1 MLKTDK
7 ERIFYQIY
15 PKSFCDSNGDGVGD
29 FRGIISKIP
38 YLKELGIN
46 SVWISP
52 FFESPGVDSGYDI
65 SDYRAI
71 DPQIGT
77 MDDFE
82 EMVSCFHENGIDA
95 ILDFVANHTS
105 TEHVWFKESEKS
117 KDNPFRNYYIW
128 RKTPPN
134 EWESTFGG
142 SAWEYDEKTG
152 EYYLRS
158 FAKEQ
163 ADLNWENPKV
173 RQEMQAVVDFWLEKG
188 VNGFRCD
195 VLDLISKDFS
205 SPINGSGPQLHPYI
219 RELFG
224 RENCKNIFTVGEC
237 WSATK
242 ENAQLFCDKNRKE
255 LTTVFAF
262 QHLCLD
268 NGRFY
273 IEKPSLKTVCER
285 MSKWQKVMADIGAPA
300 TVFLENHDQARS
312 VSRFADDTK
321 YRFESA
327 TALGGLLLLHDG
339 VPFLYQGQEIGFTN
353 SYHTD
358 ISEFDDAETLG
369 YYGIEHGKT
378 DERSLMEKINFGSR
392 DNPRHMIAWT
402 AETQEAWIAPYSRQ
416 KEINVEKDLS
426 SEKSVYAFYQSL
438 IALRKKEKCFT
449 EGEFQ
454 DVELTDGYYVFKR
467 ALGEKEFF
475 IVFAFGK
482 ECVAPKIQNAK
493 VVLNNYNDVGKML
506 QPYQLIVYQKKGKRE
521 DEK

>member
-71 DPQIGT
+71 DPKIGT
-77 MDDFE
+77 MEDFE
-82 EMVSCFHENGIDA
+82 EMVALFHKNGIDV

-105 TEHVWFKESEKS
+105 TEHVWFQQSKKS
-117 KDNPFRNYYIW
+117 KDNPFRDYYIW

-134 EWESTFGG
+134 DWQSTFGG
-142 SAWEYDEKTG
+142 SAWEFDETTG
-152 EYYLRS
+152 EYYLRT

-163 ADLNWENPKV
+163 ADLNWENPNV
-173 RQEMQAVVDFWLEKG
+173 RKEMQAVVDFWLEKG

-205 SPINGSGPQLHPYI
+205 SPENGSGPKLHEYI
-219 RELFG
+219 RELFS

-237 WSATK
+237 WSAKK
-242 ENAQLFCDKNRKE
+242 ENAELFCKKDRKE

-262 QHLCLD
+262 HHLCLD
-268 NGRFY
+268 NGRFCM
-273 IEKPSLKTVCER
+273 EKPSLKAVCEKL
-285 MSKWQKVMADIGAPA
+285 SKWQKVMSDIGAPA

-312 VSRFADDTK
+312 VSRFGDDTK

-327 TALGGLLLLHDG
+327 TALGGLVLLHG
-339 VPFLYQGQEIGFTN
+339 GIPFLYQGQEIGFTN
-353 SYHTD
+353 SYHQN
-358 ISEFDDAETLG
+358 IAEFDDAETLG
-369 YYGIEHGKT
+369 YYAIEHGKT
-378 DERSLMEKINFGSR
+378 DERALMEKINFGSR
-392 DNPRHMIAWT
+392 DNPRHLISWD
-402 AETQEAWIAPYSRQ
+402 AERKKSWIAPYSRQ
-416 KEINVEKDLS
+416 GEINVAKDRS
-426 SEKSVYAFYQSL
+426 APKSVFAFYQSL
-438 IALRKKEKCFT
+438 IALRKRENCFT
-449 EGEFQ
+449 EGEFE
-454 DVELTDGYYVFKR
+454 DVELTDDYYVFKR
-467 ALGEKEFF
+467 SLGEKTFF
-475 IVFAFGK
+475 VAFAFGQK
-482 ECVAPKIQNAK
+482 CAAPKMENAE
-493 VVLNNYNDVGKML
+493 VILNNYPSVGDGLM
-506 QPYQLIVYQKKGKRE
+506 PYQFIVYQKK
-521 DEK
+521 EKGNR